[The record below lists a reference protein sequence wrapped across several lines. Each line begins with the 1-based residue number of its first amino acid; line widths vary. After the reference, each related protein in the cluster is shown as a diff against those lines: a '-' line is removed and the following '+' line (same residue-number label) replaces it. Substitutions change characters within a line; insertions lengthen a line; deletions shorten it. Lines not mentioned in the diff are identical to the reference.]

1 MQKPVE
7 KREKIPKN
15 REKVN
20 IYIYLFRK
28 IHGILSKSFFNS
40 KIKNTQIHREIDAQG
55 EAEGIEH
62 VIYDFL

>member
-1 MQKPVE
+1 MQKHVE

-20 IYIYLFRK
+20 IIYLFRK
-28 IHGILSKSFFNS
+28 IHGILSKSFFNF
-40 KIKNTQIHREIDAQG
+40 KIKNAQNHREIDAQG